1 MAGVYRGGSMTNS
14 LALNNGLMS
23 LLGTAADLPLP
34 FVRDIILLECH
45 VAGTAYRDLNRIES
59 ILRAGEELTLRREP
73 DNEHDNLAI
82 QILTASGSHLGYIP
96 RAKNE
101 PLARLMDA
109 GKCLFAKLTEKSRE
123 NCWLKID
130 VQIFMRE
137 L

>member
-1 MAGVYRGGSMTNS
+1 MTNS

-23 LLGTAADLPLP
+23 LLNRAGTAADLPQP
-34 FVRDIILLECH
+34 FARDIVLLECH
-45 VAGTAYRDLNRIES
+45 VAGTAYRDLNAIES
-59 ILRAGEELTLRREP
+59 ILRAGEELTLGREP

-82 QILTASGSHLGYIP
+82 QILTASGALLGYVP

-109 GKCLFAKLTEKSRE
+109 GKFLFAKLTEKRRE
-123 NCWLKID
+123 KRWLKIN